1 MPSLRDLIVVHGT
14 GDRCTLTVL
23 GSAVA
28 LAQGSRA
35 WAESAAEALRTA
47 IAQYLVRNGWQPP
60 SLAIEDEV
68 DDPDR
73 LSLAVGELLAQTTEL
88 AAMAVMSFDI
98 EKMKRVRAVYA
109 RLSQEL
115 GGIVDG
121 GRGGSDVVG
130 RAHAAEGG

>member
-47 IAQYLVRNGWQPP
+47 IAQYLVRAAW
-60 SLAIEDEV
+60 LAPG
-68 DDPDR
+68 DPIPNESQDASVER
-73 LSLAVGELLAQTTEL
+73 LGEQL
-88 AAMAVMSFDI
+88 AATTTLVAALVTEGDH
-98 EKMKRVRAVYA
+98 ERLRRARALYA
-109 RLSQEL
+109 ALEREL
-115 GGIVDG
+115 TALADAEPAGK
-121 GRGGSDVVG
+121 
-130 RAHAAEGG
+130 AA